1 MVACGEF
8 HTAAVT
14 EENSSVYTW
23 GLGIWWR
30 LGHGDEE
37 DQLSPRRV
45 VSAGF
50 KSERIVMVG
59 AGGSH
64 TVALS
69 EAGHVFTWGW
79 GVSGQ
84 LGHNDTSAQRAPRQ
98 VEAVFFGGKKVV
110 FVHQQNFA
118 LRGRQGL
125 LSRQRRH
132 HTDF

>member
-1 MVACGEF
+1 
-8 HTAAVT
+8 
-14 EENSSVYTW
+14 
-23 GLGIWWR
+23 
-30 LGHGDEE
+30 
-37 DQLSPRRV
+37 
-45 VSAGF
+45 
-50 KSERIVMVG
+50 MVG